1 LEKIRKIIK
10 FQEYVEI
17 LIKDQW
23 LVYWIKNLKNIRFR
37 YFYYYLVYQP
47 NENISSFHTTH
58 IVHCTSDSECNIKL
72 GLVCSKT
79 TKTCECISPWFWSQ
93 YDARCSNCL
102 NNWKF
107 INNNCLSPLF
117 QTKNS
122 KDAYY
127 KCREFNA
134 FQINLIDSEN
144 YMTYVKMN
152 VAPFPG
158 VYVINY
164 IFLYSFQN
172 ISMNVE

>member
-1 LEKIRKIIK
+1 MEKIRKIIK

-17 LIKDQW
+17 WIKDQW
-23 LVYWIKNLKNIRFR
+23 LVYWIKNLKNIRLW
-37 YFYYYLVYQP
+37 YFYYYLVYRP
-47 NENISSFHTTH
+47 N
-58 IVHCTSDSECNIKL
+58 CTSDSECNIKL

-79 TKTCECISPWFWSQ
+79 TNTCECISPWFWSQ

-117 QTKNS
+117 QTNNS

-144 YMTYVKMN
+144 YITYVKMN

-158 VYVINY
+158 VYVINC

-172 ISMNVE
+172 ISMIVE